1 MFNPDPLK
9 PAPRH
14 WLDDT
19 WLNTSSPALKTF
31 GEFDW
36 AKVPKLDYATAKF
49 RQLATPEKA
58 LVLDDDSGFVLE
70 TFGRKPAYKPDAV
83 GAEAEGNTEEQA
95 PDAPVSEEDLT
106 ALAADGEELERQEK
120 EQHQAEQTRLQA
132 QAKAKAD
139 AQREQQSELERHLFG
154 PDSLWRCQEED
165 VFDVLPLGDDA
176 PVLDPAALAAAREEA
191 HARGQSEGMQA
202 GMQHGFEQGQA
213 QGHAEGHEQGMAQAR
228 AEAQEQLQQAL
239 EAQKN
244 ELSSSL
250 SEQLQLLQQVNDK
263 LNAFNSDPQALYEP
277 VKRLALHISEQLV
290 LAELT
295 LSGQA
300 IERLVQR
307 CLDEIDMHGQPAI
320 TIELNPQDKARLE
333 DIGGDT
339 IKQLQLQAV
348 PGLHPGSVRLLV
360 NDSQIE
366 DLIEH
371 RLQAMANRLLNQP
384 EQWREQSAFFRQP
397 LAQRDGQV
405 EDVPPRVAFDTVLED
420 EPPPEDE
427 HA

>member
-9 PAPRH
+9 PSPRH

-58 LVLDDDSGFVLE
+58 RVLDDDSGFVLE
-70 TFGRKPAYKPDAV
+70 TFGRKSAYKPDGGSDQTAAV
-83 GAEAEGNTEEQA
+83 AMPHVPMPDEDMAAFAADDNALQQQELAQQQAERAR
-95 PDAPVSEEDLT
+95 LL
-106 ALAADGEELERQEK
+106 ALAD
-120 EQHQAEQTRLQA
+120 AE
-132 QAKAKAD
+132 
-139 AQREQQSELERHLFG
+139 REQQRQLEKIVFG
-154 PDSLWRCQEED
+154 SDSFWRAQDED
-165 VFDVLPLGDDA
+165 VLDALPLGDDA

-191 HARGQSEGMQA
+191 YARGQADGMQA
-202 GMQHGFEQGQA
+202 GIQQGIEEGQA
-213 QGHAEGHEQGMAQAR
+213 RGQAEGHEQGMRQAR
-228 AEAQEQLQQAL
+228 AEAEANLQQAL

-244 ELSSSL
+244 ELSASL
-250 SEQLQLLQQVNDK
+250 TEQLQLLQTLNDK
-263 LNAFNSDPQALYEP
+263 LTAFSSDPQALYEP

-320 TIELNPQDKARLE
+320 TVELNPQDKARLE
-333 DIGGDT
+333 DIGGDV
-339 IKQLQLQAV
+339 IKQLQLQSV

-405 EDVPPRVAFDTVLED
+405 EDVPPRVAFDTVSED

>member
-9 PAPRH
+9 PSPRH

-49 RQLATPEKA
+49 RQLSTPEKA
-58 LVLDDDSGFVLE
+58 LVLDDDSDFVLE
-70 TFGRKPAYKPDAV
+70 TFGRKPGFKPDTA
-83 GAEAEGNTEEQA
+83 GAKTGDQTVADALATEQEL
-95 PDAPVSEEDLT
+95 E
-106 ALAADGEELERQEK
+106 ALAADDQALESQEK
-120 EQHQAEQTRLQA
+120 AQQQAEQARLQA
-132 QAKAKAD
+132 EAKIRAD
-139 AQREQQSELERHLFG
+139 AEREQQRQLEREVFG
-154 PDSLWRCQEED
+154 PDSLWRCQDED
-165 VFDVLPLGDDA
+165 MLDALPLGDDA

-191 HARGQSEGMQA
+191 YARGQADGMQA
-202 GMQHGFEQGQA
+202 GMQQGIEEGQTQGQA
-213 QGHAEGHEQGMAQAR
+213 AGHEQGMAQAR
-228 AEAQEQLQQAL
+228 AEAEEHLQQAL
-239 EAQKN
+239 EAQKT

-250 SEQLQLLQQVNDK
+250 TEQLQLLQSLNDK
-263 LNAFNSDPQALYEP
+263 LTAFSSDPQALYEP

-320 TIELNPQDKARLE
+320 TVELNPQDKARLE
-333 DIGGDT
+333 DIGGDV
-339 IKQLQLQAV
+339 IKQLQLQSVAS
-348 PGLHPGSVRLLV
+348 LHPGSVRLLV

-405 EDVPPRVAFDTVLED
+405 EDVPPRVGFETVLPD
-420 EPPPEDE
+420 EPPFEDD

>member
-9 PAPRH
+9 PSPRH

-49 RQLATPEKA
+49 RQISTPEKA

-70 TFGRKPAYKPDAV
+70 TFGRKPAYKPDADSD
-83 GAEAEGNTEEQA
+83 QA
-95 PDAPVSEEDLT
+95 AADTPHTPMSDEDMS
-106 ALAADGEELERQEK
+106 ALAADDAALQQQELAQ
-120 EQHQAEQTRLQA
+120 QQAEQARLLALAEAERA
-132 QAKAKAD
+132 Q
-139 AQREQQSELERHLFG
+139 QRQLEREVFG
-154 PDSLWRCQEED
+154 PDSLWRCQDED
-165 VFDVLPLGDDA
+165 MLDNLPLGDDA

-191 HARGQSEGMQA
+191 YARGQADGMQA
-202 GMQHGFEQGQA
+202 GMQQGIEEGLSRGQA
-213 QGHAEGHEQGMAQAR
+213 LGHEQGMAQAR
-228 AEAQEQLQQAL
+228 AEAEEHLQQAL
-239 EAQKN
+239 EAQKT
-244 ELSSSL
+244 ELNSSL
-250 SEQLQLLQQVNDK
+250 TEQLQLLQTLNDK
-263 LNAFNSDPQALYEP
+263 LTAFSSDPQALYEP

-307 CLDEIDMHGQPAI
+307 CLDVIDMHGQPAI
-320 TIELNPQDKARLE
+320 TVELNPQDKARLE
-333 DIGGDT
+333 DIGGDV
-339 IKQLQLQAV
+339 IKQLQLQSV

-405 EDVPPRVAFDTVLED
+405 EDVPPRVGFDNVLPD
-420 EPPPEDE
+420 EPPFEDE

>member
-1 MFNPDPLK
+1 LFNPDPLK
-9 PAPRH
+9 PSPRH

-58 LVLDDDSGFVLE
+58 VVLDDDSGFVLE
-70 TFGRKPAYKPDAV
+70 TFGRKPAYKPDTA
-83 GAEAEGNTEEQA
+83 GSQTAAEESLSPATDEEQR
-95 PDAPVSEEDLT
+95 
-106 ALAADGEELERQEK
+106 ALAADDQELERQERA
-120 EQHQAEQTRLQA
+120 QQQAEQARLQA
-132 QAKAKAD
+132 EAKARAD
-139 AQREQQSELERHLFG
+139 TEREQQRELERHVFG
-154 PDSLWRCQEED
+154 PDSMWRCQGED
-165 VFDVLPLGDDA
+165 VFEVLPLGDDA

-191 HARGQSEGMQA
+191 YARGQVEGMQA
-202 GMQHGFEQGQA
+202 GMQQGFEQGQA
-213 QGHAEGHEQGMAQAR
+213 QGHAQGHEQGQALAR
-228 AEAQEQLQQAL
+228 GQAEEQLQQAL

-250 SEQLQLLQQVNDK
+250 TEQLQLLQQVNDK
-263 LNAFNSDPQALYEP
+263 LNAFSSDPQALYEP

-333 DIGGDT
+333 DIGGDV

-405 EDVPPRVAFDTVLED
+405 EDVPPRVAFDTVVED

>member
-1 MFNPDPLK
+1 
-9 PAPRH
+9 
-14 WLDDT
+14 
-19 WLNTSSPALKTF
+19 
-31 GEFDW
+31 
-36 AKVPKLDYATAKF
+36 
-49 RQLATPEKA
+49 
-58 LVLDDDSGFVLE
+58 
-70 TFGRKPAYKPDAV
+70 
-83 GAEAEGNTEEQA
+83 
-95 PDAPVSEEDLT
+95 
-106 ALAADGEELERQEK
+106 
-120 EQHQAEQTRLQA
+120 
-132 QAKAKAD
+132 
-139 AQREQQSELERHLFG
+139 
-154 PDSLWRCQEED
+154 
-165 VFDVLPLGDDA
+165 
-176 PVLDPAALAAAREEA
+176 
-191 HARGQSEGMQA
+191 
-202 GMQHGFEQGQA
+202 
-213 QGHAEGHEQGMAQAR
+213 MAQAR

>member
-1 MFNPDPLK
+1 MFNPDSLK
-9 PAPRH
+9 PSPRH

-49 RQLATPEKA
+49 RQLSTPEKA

-70 TFGRKPAYKPDAV
+70 TFGRKPAYNPDA
-83 GAEAEGNTEEQA
+83 GSDQA
-95 PDAPVSEEDLT
+95 ATDAPHTPMSDEDMS
-106 ALAADGEELERQEK
+106 ALAADDAALQQQELAQ
-120 EQHQAEQTRLQA
+120 QQAEQARLQA
-132 QAKAKAD
+132 LAEAE
-139 AQREQQSELERHLFG
+139 REQQRQLEKDVFG
-154 PDSLWRCQEED
+154 PDSLWRCQDED
-165 VFDVLPLGDDA
+165 MLDDLPLGDDA

-191 HARGQSEGMQA
+191 YARGQADGMQA
-202 GMQHGFEQGQA
+202 GMQQGIEEGQAIGQA
-213 QGHAEGHEQGMAQAR
+213 QGHEQGMAQAR
-228 AEAQEQLQQAL
+228 AEDEEHLQQAL
-239 EAQKN
+239 EAQKT

-250 SEQLQLLQQVNDK
+250 TEQLQLLQSLNDK
-263 LNAFNSDPQALYEP
+263 LTAFSSDPQALYEP

-320 TIELNPQDKARLE
+320 TVELNPQDKARLE
-333 DIGGDT
+333 DIGGDV
-339 IKQLQLQAV
+339 IKQLQLQSV

-405 EDVPPRVAFDTVLED
+405 EDVPPRVGFDTVLPD
-420 EPPPEDE
+420 EPPFEDE

>member
-9 PAPRH
+9 PPPRH

-36 AKVPKLDYATAKF
+36 AKVPKLDYATTRF
-49 RQLATPEKA
+49 RQLATPGKA
-58 LVLDDDSGFVLE
+58 TVLDDDSGFVLE
-70 TFGRKPAYKPDAV
+70 TFGRKPAYKLDGSSGKPAADSLYPSLPD
-83 GAEAEGNTEEQA
+83 EEM
-95 PDAPVSEEDLT
+95 
-106 ALAADGEELERQEK
+106 LAADDRELQQQELA
-120 EQHQAEQTRLQA
+120 QQQAEQARLQA
-132 QAKAKAD
+132 QAQAE
-139 AQREQQSELERHLFG
+139 REQQRRLEREVFG
-154 PDSLWRCQEED
+154 PDCMWRCQNEHAL
-165 VFDVLPLGDDA
+165 DVLPLGDDA
-176 PVLDPAALAAAREEA
+176 PVLDPAALAAARDEA
-191 HARGQSEGMQA
+191 YAIGQAHGIQSGMQQGLEQGIARGQT
-202 GMQHGFEQGQA
+202 
-213 QGHAEGHEQGMAQAR
+213 EGHEQGMAQAR
-228 AEAQEQLQQAL
+228 AEAEEKLQQAL
-239 EAQKN
+239 EAQKT
-244 ELSSSL
+244 ELSSSVQ
-250 SEQLQLLQQVNDK
+250 EQLQLLQQLNDK
-263 LNAFNSDPQALYEP
+263 FTAFSSDPQALYEP

-307 CLDEIDMHGQPAI
+307 CLYEIDMHGQPAI
-320 TIELNPQDKARLE
+320 TVELNPQDKARLE
-333 DIGGDT
+333 DIGGDV

-348 PGLHPGSVRLLV
+348 PDLHPGSVRLLV

-397 LAQRDGQV
+397 LAQLDGQV
-405 EDVPPRVAFDTVLED
+405 EDIPPRVAFDTVLPD
-420 EPPPEDE
+420 EPPFEDD

>member
-19 WLNTSSPALKTF
+19 WLNSSSPTLKTF

-36 AKVPKLDYATAKF
+36 NNVPKLDFSRVKF

-58 LVLDDDSGFVLE
+58 KVLDDDADFVLE
-70 TFGRKPAYKPDAV
+70 TFGRKPAFKPNPNSTAPVAEQSDNAAV
-83 GAEAEGNTEEQA
+83 TEVELTAQEEADLVAVDLELQRQEQA
-95 PDAPVSEEDLT
+95 LLEAQRLQR
-106 ALAADGEELERQEK
+106 LA
-120 EQHQAEQTRLQA
+120 QA
-132 QAKAKAD
+132 QAE
-139 AQREQQSELERHLFG
+139 REQQQALERVLFG
-154 PDSLWRCQEED
+154 SDSMWRCADED
-165 VFDVLPLGDDA
+165 ALDAWPLGDDGQ
-176 PVLDPAALAAAREEA
+176 VIDPAALAAAREEA
-191 HARGQSEGMQA
+191 YALGHADGVQA
-202 GMQHGFEQGQA
+202 GLQQGMEQGLAQGQA
-213 QGHAEGHEQGMAQAR
+213 QGHEAGMAQAHADAQAQMEQSLQAHK
-228 AEAQEQLQQAL
+228 AEMDASLQ
-239 EAQKN
+239 
-244 ELSSSL
+244 
-250 SEQLQLLQQVNDK
+250 EQLQLLQQLNDK
-263 LNAFNSDPQALYEP
+263 LSAFTSNPQDLFEP
-277 VKRLALHISEQLV
+277 LKRLALHISEQLV

-307 CLDEIDMHGQPAI
+307 CLDEIDLHGQSAI
-320 TIELNPQDKARLE
+320 TIELNPQDKARLD

-339 IKQLQLQAV
+339 IKQLQLQSV
-348 PGLHPGSVRLLV
+348 PTLHPGSVRLLV

-405 EDVPPRVAFDTVLED
+405 EDVPPRVVFN
-420 EPPPEDE
+420 EPQPEEPLDGDE

>member
-9 PAPRH
+9 PSPRH

-36 AKVPKLDYATAKF
+36 TKVPKLDYATAKF
-49 RQLATPEKA
+49 RQLAMPEKA
-58 LVLDDDSGFVLE
+58 RVLDGDSGFVLE
-70 TFGRKPAYKPDAV
+70 TFGRKPAYKPDA
-83 GAEAEGNTEEQA
+83 GSDQAAADAPHTPMSDEDMAAFAADDKALQLQELAQQQAEHARLRALAEAE
-95 PDAPVSEEDLT
+95 
-106 ALAADGEELERQEK
+106 
-120 EQHQAEQTRLQA
+120 
-132 QAKAKAD
+132 
-139 AQREQQSELERHLFG
+139 REQQRQLEKVLFG
-154 PDSLWRCQEED
+154 PDSLWRSQD
-165 VFDVLPLGDDA
+165 KDMLDTLPLGDDA

-191 HARGQSEGMQA
+191 YARGHADGVQA
-202 GMQHGFEQGQA
+202 GMQQGIEEGQA
-213 QGHAEGHEQGMAQAR
+213 RGQAEGHEQGMAQAR
-228 AEAQEQLQQAL
+228 AEAEDTLQQAL

-244 ELSSSL
+244 ELSASL
-250 SEQLQLLQQVNDK
+250 TEQLQLLQTLNDK
-263 LNAFNSDPQALYEP
+263 LNAFSSDPQALYEP

-320 TIELNPQDKARLE
+320 TVELNPQDKARLE
-333 DIGGDT
+333 DIGGDV
-339 IKQLQLQAV
+339 IKQLQLQSV

-405 EDVPPRVAFDTVLED
+405 EDVPPRVAFDTVSED

>member
-9 PAPRH
+9 PSPRH

-49 RQLATPEKA
+49 RQLSTPEKA
-58 LVLDDDSGFVLE
+58 LVLDDDSDFVLE
-70 TFGRKPAYKPDAV
+70 TFGRKPGFKPDTA
-83 GAEAEGNTEEQA
+83 GAKTGDQTVADALATEQEL
-95 PDAPVSEEDLT
+95 ED
-106 ALAADGEELERQEK
+106 LAADDQALESQEK
-120 EQHQAEQTRLQA
+120 AQQQAEQARLQA
-132 QAKAKAD
+132 EAKIRAD
-139 AQREQQSELERHLFG
+139 AERDQQRQLEREVFG
-154 PDSLWRCQEED
+154 PDSLWRCQDED
-165 VFDVLPLGDDA
+165 MLDDLPLGDDA

-191 HARGQSEGMQA
+191 YARGQTDGMQA
-202 GMQHGFEQGQA
+202 GMQQGIEEGQTQGQA
-213 QGHAEGHEQGMAQAR
+213 AGHEQGMRQAR
-228 AEAQEQLQQAL
+228 VEAEEHLQQAL
-239 EAQKN
+239 EAQKT

-250 SEQLQLLQQVNDK
+250 TEQLQLLQSLNDK
-263 LNAFNSDPQALYEP
+263 LTAFSSDPQALYEP

-320 TIELNPQDKARLE
+320 TVELNPQDKARLE
-333 DIGGDT
+333 DIGGDV
-339 IKQLQLQAV
+339 IKQLQLQSVAS
-348 PGLHPGSVRLLV
+348 LHPGSVRLLV

-405 EDVPPRVAFDTVLED
+405 EDVPPRVGFETVLPD
-420 EPPPEDE
+420 EPPFEDD

>member
-9 PAPRH
+9 PSPRH

-49 RQLATPEKA
+49 RQISTPEKA

-70 TFGRKPAYKPDAV
+70 TFGRKPAYKPDADSDQV
-83 GAEAEGNTEEQA
+83 AADT
-95 PDAPVSEEDLT
+95 PHTPMSDEDMS
-106 ALAADGEELERQEK
+106 ALAADDAALQQQELAQ
-120 EQHQAEQTRLQA
+120 QQAEQARLLALAEAERA
-132 QAKAKAD
+132 Q
-139 AQREQQSELERHLFG
+139 QRQLEREVFG
-154 PDSLWRCQEED
+154 PDSLWRCQDED
-165 VFDVLPLGDDA
+165 MLDNLPLGDDA

-191 HARGQSEGMQA
+191 YARGQADGMQA
-202 GMQHGFEQGQA
+202 GMQQGIEEGLSRGQA
-213 QGHAEGHEQGMAQAR
+213 LGHEQGMAQAR
-228 AEAQEQLQQAL
+228 AEAEEHLQQAL
-239 EAQKN
+239 EAQKT
-244 ELSSSL
+244 ELNSSL
-250 SEQLQLLQQVNDK
+250 TEQLQLLQTLNDK
-263 LNAFNSDPQALYEP
+263 LTAFSSDPQALYEP

-320 TIELNPQDKARLE
+320 TVELNPQDKARLE
-333 DIGGDT
+333 DIGGDV
-339 IKQLQLQAV
+339 IKQLQLQSV

-405 EDVPPRVAFDTVLED
+405 EDVPPRVGFDNVLPD
-420 EPPPEDE
+420 EPPFEDE

>member
-9 PAPRH
+9 PSPRH

-49 RQLATPEKA
+49 RQLSTPEKA
-58 LVLDDDSGFVLE
+58 LVLDDDSDFVLE
-70 TFGRKPAYKPDAV
+70 TFGRKPGFKPDTA
-83 GAEAEGNTEEQA
+83 GAKTGAQTVADTPATEQELA
-95 PDAPVSEEDLT
+95 
-106 ALAADGEELERQEK
+106 ALAADDQALESQEK
-120 EQHQAEQTRLQA
+120 AQQQAEQARLQA
-132 QAKAKAD
+132 EAKIRAD
-139 AQREQQSELERHLFG
+139 AERDQQRQLEREVFG
-154 PDSLWRCQEED
+154 PDSLWRCQDED
-165 VFDVLPLGDDA
+165 MLDALPLGDDA

-191 HARGQSEGMQA
+191 YARGQADGMQA
-202 GMQHGFEQGQA
+202 GMQQGIEEGQTQGQA
-213 QGHAEGHEQGMAQAR
+213 AGHEQGMRQAR
-228 AEAQEQLQQAL
+228 VEAQEHLQQAL
-239 EAQKN
+239 EAQKT

-250 SEQLQLLQQVNDK
+250 TEQLQLLQSLNDK
-263 LNAFNSDPQALYEP
+263 LTAFSSDPQALYEP

-320 TIELNPQDKARLE
+320 TVELNPQDKARLE
-333 DIGGDT
+333 DIGGDV
-339 IKQLQLQAV
+339 IKQLQLQSVA
-348 PGLHPGSVRLLV
+348 GLHPGSVRLLV

-405 EDVPPRVAFDTVLED
+405 EDVPPRVGFETVLPD
-420 EPPPEDE
+420 EPPFEDD

>member
-9 PAPRH
+9 PSPRH

-49 RQLATPEKA
+49 RQLSTPEKA

-70 TFGRKPAYKPDAV
+70 TFGRKPAYKPDA
-83 GAEAEGNTEEQA
+83 GSDQA
-95 PDAPVSEEDLT
+95 AADAPHTPVSDEDMS
-106 ALAADGEELERQEK
+106 ALAADDAALQQQELAQ
-120 EQHQAEQTRLQA
+120 QQAEQARLQA
-132 QAKAKAD
+132 LAEAER
-139 AQREQQSELERHLFG
+139 AQQRQLEKDVFG
-154 PDSLWRCQEED
+154 PDSLWRCQDED
-165 VFDVLPLGDDA
+165 MLDDLPLGDDA

-191 HARGQSEGMQA
+191 YARGQADGMQA
-202 GMQHGFEQGQA
+202 GMQQGIEEGQAIGQA
-213 QGHAEGHEQGMAQAR
+213 QGHEQGMAQAR
-228 AEAQEQLQQAL
+228 AEAEEHLQQAL
-239 EAQKN
+239 EAQKT

-250 SEQLQLLQQVNDK
+250 TEQLQLLQSVNDK
-263 LNAFNSDPQALYEP
+263 LTAFSSDPQALYEP

-320 TIELNPQDKARLE
+320 TVELNPQDKARLE
-333 DIGGDT
+333 DIGGDV
-339 IKQLQLQAV
+339 IKQLQLQSVA
-348 PGLHPGSVRLLV
+348 GLHPGSVRLLV

-405 EDVPPRVAFDTVLED
+405 EDVPPRVGFDTVLPD
-420 EPPPEDE
+420 EPPFEDE

>member
-1 MFNPDPLK
+1 LFNPDPLT
-9 PAPRH
+9 PQPRH
-14 WLDDT
+14 WLNDT
-19 WLNTSSPALKTF
+19 WLNSSSPALKNF

-36 AKVPKLDYATAKF
+36 DNVPKLDFSSSKF

-58 LVLDDDSGFVLE
+58 KVLDDDSGFVLE
-70 TFGRKPAYKPDAV
+70 TFGRKPGFKPDGKGESPVSDA
-83 GAEAEGNTEEQA
+83 ADTSADHSEAADTWAADDLASQQQEQA
-95 PDAPVSEEDLT
+95 L
-106 ALAADGEELERQEK
+106 L
-120 EQHQAEQTRLQA
+120 QAEHKRLQA
-132 QAKAKAD
+132 LAD
-139 AQREQQSELERHLFG
+139 MEREQQRQLEREVFG
-154 PDSLWRCQEED
+154 AECMWRCQDED
-165 VFDVLPLGDDA
+165 VLNDWPLGDDA

-191 HARGQSEGMQA
+191 HARGQAEGVQA
-202 GMQHGFEQGQA
+202 GFQQGLEHGMA
-213 QGHAEGHEQGMAQAR
+213 QGLAHGQEQGMAQAR
-228 AEAQEQLQQAL
+228 AEAEQQLEQAL
-239 EAQKN
+239 QAQKT

-250 SEQLQLLQQVNDK
+250 EEQLQLLQQLNDK
-263 LNAFNSDPQALYEP
+263 LTAFSSNPQALFEP
-277 VKRLALHISEQLV
+277 LKRLSLHISEQLV

-307 CLDEIDMHGQPAI
+307 CLDEIDMHGHPAI

-333 DIGGDT
+333 DIGADV

-397 LAQRDGQV
+397 LAQRDGQI
-405 EDVPPRVAFDTVLED
+405 EDVPPRVAFDDVLPA